1 MNNKSKGGGTASRIY
16 PNSHSNKLVYIR
28 YRDHVQCWNANPTL
42 IPDVNVREAVGW
54 LTFEEDD
61 FLVLTSD
68 RSRETLPHEIRENFL
83 IIIKSD
89 ILEEREIKLAS

>member
-28 YRDHVQCWNANPTL
+28 YRDHVQCWNADPTL
-42 IPDVNVREAVGW
+42 ILDVNVREAVGW

-61 FLVLTSD
+61 FLVLASD
-68 RSRETLPHEIRENFL
+68 RSWMALPHEIRENFL
-83 IIIKSD
+83 IIIKMN
-89 ILEEREIKLAS
+89 ILEKREIKLAP